1 MGGIGGHARAAPDA
15 PAIVTLARRLTFG
28 ELDER
33 HRRLAG
39 LLRAGGLRPRD
50 RIAVWSANRVESL
63 EVTTGALRAGI
74 VPVPVNSLLT
84 PAEAAYLLEDS
95 GARWLFTDRPVEPLP
110 SLERVVS
117 FGDAYERCLHE
128 AAAGEVADYSLGRP
142 MHYTSGTTGSPK
154 GVWVEPAGEAAA
166 AEASRDFAEQWGLTP
181 DETHLVC
188 SPLAHSAPH
197 RFSLRTLEAGGSV
210 VIQTRFDAAETLAAI
225 ELFGVTSTFMVP
237 THLER
242 IFALE
247 PKVLKR
253 HYSSSM
259 RMLIHAGAPIR
270 EATKRR
276 ALEFFPERSV
286 WEFYGSTEGG
296 ATRISPEE
304 WLRKPGSVGTPRAG
318 AAILI
323 RDDDGNALPRG
334 EAGTVWV
341 RDPRAERFSYWG
353 DDAKTRAAWD
363 GDAFTV
369 GDLGRLDEDG
379 YLFLEGRAHDT
390 IISGGVNVYPQEV
403 EAVLCEHP
411 AVAECA
417 VYGRDDEEWGQ
428 EVCALIVPVGDVDVA
443 ELREWARERLASFK
457 VPRHVDVVA
466 ELPRTPTGKVLRSGP
481 VREAR
486 TGPEN
491 DP

>member
-15 PAIVTLARRLTFG
+15 PAILTLTRRLTYG

-33 HRRLAG
+33 QRRLAG
-39 LLRAGGLRPRD
+39 LLSAGGLRPRD
-50 RIAVWSANRVESL
+50 RIAVWSSNRAESL

-74 VPVPVNSLLT
+74 VPVPVNALLT
-84 PAEAAYLLEDS
+84 PSEAAYLIEDS
-95 GARWLFTDRPVEPLP
+95 GARWLFADRPVDPVP
-110 SLERVVS
+110 PLERVVS

-128 AAAGEVADYSLGRP
+128 ASPAAIADYSLGRP

-154 GVWVEPAGEAAA
+154 GVWVEPTGETAA
-166 AEASRDFAEQWGLTP
+166 AEISGDFAEEWGLTT
-181 DETHLVC
+181 DEIHLVC

-210 VIQTRFDAAETLAAI
+210 VVQPRFEAAETLAAM

-242 IFALE
+242 IFSLE

-253 HYSSSM
+253 HYSTRL

-276 ALEFFPERSV
+276 AIGFFPEGSV

-296 ATRISPEE
+296 ATRISADE
-304 WLRKPGSVGTPRAG
+304 WLRKPGSVGTPRPG

-323 RDDDGNALPRG
+323 RDESGQALPRG
-334 EAGTVWV
+334 EVGRVWV
-341 RDPRAERFSYWG
+341 RDPHAERFSYWG
-353 DDAKTRAAWD
+353 DEEKTRAAWD

-369 GDLGRLDEDG
+369 GDLGRLDGDG

-403 EAVLCEHP
+403 EAVLAEHP

-417 VYGRDDEEWGQ
+417 VYGREHTEWGQ
-428 EVCALIVPVGDVDVA
+428 EVCALVVASGEVDVA
-443 ELREWARERLASFK
+443 ELRAWARERLASFK
-457 VPRHVDVVA
+457 VPRHVQVVE
-466 ELPRTPTGKVLRSGP
+466 ELPRTATGKVLRQGP
-481 VREAR
+481 
-486 TGPEN
+486 
-491 DP
+491 

>member
-15 PAIVTLARRLTFG
+15 PALVTLARRLTFA

-39 LLRAGGLRPRD
+39 SMHVGGLRARD
-50 RIAVWSANRVESL
+50 RIAVWSANRTESL

-74 VPVPVNSLLT
+74 VPVPVNALLT
-84 PAEAAYLLEDS
+84 PSEAAYLIEDS
-95 GARWLFTDRPVEPLP
+95 GARWLFADRPVEPLP
-110 SLERVVS
+110 ALERVVS

-128 AAAGEVADYSLGRP
+128 ASPAEIADYALGRP

-166 AEASRDFAEQWGLTP
+166 AETSQDFAEQWGLASG
-181 DETHLVC
+181 DVHLLC

-197 RFSLRTLEAGGSV
+197 RYALRTLEAGGSV
-210 VIQTRFDAAETLAAI
+210 VLQTRFDAAETLAAI

-242 IFALE
+242 IFSLE

-253 HYSSSM
+253 HYSTSL

-276 ALEFFPERSV
+276 SIEFFPQGSV

-304 WLRKPGSVGTPRAG
+304 WLRKPGSVGTPRPG

-323 RDDDGNALPRG
+323 RDESGRAVAPG
-334 EAGTVWV
+334 EVGTVWV
-341 RDPRAERFSYWG
+341 RDPHAERFSYWG

-369 GDLGRLDEDG
+369 GDVGRLDEDG
-379 YLFLEGRAHDT
+379 YLFLEGRVHDT
-390 IISGGVNVYPQEV
+390 IISGGVNVYPHEV
-403 EAVLCEHP
+403 EAVLAEHP

-417 VYGRDDEEWGQ
+417 VYGREHEEWGQ
-428 EVCALIVPVGDVDVA
+428 EVCALVVPSGEIDVA
-443 ELREWARERLASFK
+443 ELRTWARERLAGFK

-466 ELPRTPTGKVLRSGP
+466 ELPRTPTGKVLR
-481 VREAR
+481 RE
-486 TGPEN
+486 P
-491 DP
+491 

>member
-1 MGGIGGHARAAPDA
+1 MGGIGGYARATPDA
-15 PAIVTLARRLTFG
+15 PALVTLARRLTFA

-39 LLRAGGLRPRD
+39 LLLGSGLRPRD
-50 RIAVWSANRVESL
+50 RIAVWSSNRVESL

-74 VPVPVNSLLT
+74 VPVPVNALLT
-84 PAEAAYLLEDS
+84 PPEATYLLEDS
-95 GARWLFTDRPVEPLP
+95 GARWLFADRPVEPPP

-128 AAAGEVADYSLGRP
+128 ADLADVADYALGRP
-142 MHYTSGTTGSPK
+142 MHYTSGTTGAPK

-166 AEASRDFAEQWGLTP
+166 AETSQDFAEQWALTS
-181 DETHLVC
+181 DDVHLVC

-197 RFSLRTLEAGGSV
+197 RYALRTLEAGGRV
-210 VIQTRFDAAETLAAI
+210 VLQSRFEARETLAAI
-225 ELFGVTSTFMVP
+225 ELFGVTTTFVVP

-242 IFALE
+242 IFSLE

-253 HYSSSM
+253 HYPASI

-270 EATKRR
+270 DATKRR
-276 ALEFFPERSV
+276 ALELFPDGSV

-304 WLRKPGSVGTPRAG
+304 WLRKPGSVGKPRAG

-323 RDDDGNALPRG
+323 RDDEG
-334 EAGTVWV
+334 EPVPAGEVGVVWV
-341 RDPRAERFSYWG
+341 RDPHAERFSYWG
-353 DDAKTRAAWD
+353 DDAKSRAAWD

-379 YLFLEGRAHDT
+379 YLFLEGRRHDT

-403 EAVLCEHP
+403 EAVLSEHP
-411 AVAECA
+411 SVADCA
-417 VYGRDDEEWGQ
+417 VYGREHEEWGQ
-428 EVCALIVPVGDVDVA
+428 EVCALVVPEGSFDPEEV
-443 ELREWARERLASFK
+443 RSWARERLASFK
-457 VPRHVDVVA
+457 VPRHFDVVD
-466 ELPRTPTGKVLRSGP
+466 ELPRTATGKVLR
-481 VREAR
+481 RE
-486 TGPEN
+486 P
-491 DP
+491 